1 MIKFYFK
8 KKFIFSN
15 MCFILIVYFLINKIQ
30 KFLINRDKFLDIFIN
45 ERILFYINFLFNNY

>member
-1 MIKFYFK
+1 
-8 KKFIFSN
+8 